1 MAPTS
6 ATLTF
11 VAAMAKSKRSPSPF
25 RQLQAIAC
33 LLGLLLF
40 YAPIL
45 SATLMSVTGAC
56 CTGDRCPI
64 HGSHHAGRQ
73 DHAKTAEPAPMNC
86 DHDGHDLR
94 KVNSCSMSGCQTV
107 EQPAVHAHIFV
118 LESSTDLAS
127 RTMIALLSDSAPART
142 IFMASAPPAP
152 PPKSIVS

>member
-1 MAPTS
+1 MAT
-6 ATLTF
+6 
-11 VAAMAKSKRSPSPF
+11 SKRSPLPF
-25 RQLQAIAC
+25 LQLQAIAC

-73 DHAKTAEPAPMNC
+73 DHGKTAEPAPIKC

-118 LESSTDLAS
+118 LESFPGLAS
-127 RTMIALLSDSAPART
+127 RTMIASLSKPVPPRT
-142 IFMASAPPAP
+142 IFLASAPPAP